1 MTNIELKYT
10 SNGMLMHGYING
22 KLLYPEQ
29 VSQVI
34 FDAIKDWSQ
43 LPYDLKSP
51 KTIEMYLTNFSDS
64 YLRTLQNI
72 LGNREINFTATGD
85 SYQYNLRETKMTK
98 ETLRM
103 QMLSGIITESEY
115 KTKLEEIFG
124 LSKKEKEQKSLTKA
138 SEDLKKSAKDF
149 IDKLGPNWEKSKNN
163 YFVIT
168 IWKKTDPEFKNI
180 EALYPGMKGKLEAYL
195 KNIEDED
202 RKKYGEPSDE
212 PYESPVS
219 PGLPQTLSRGDAM
232 LHGVNQPN
240 FESMNEQLR
249 MQMLSGII
257 TEGEYKAKLQE
268 NSEKSSLNES
278 MIGGIVGVG
287 AIAQIPPRA
296 KADYEMAFEH
306 FLGERY
312 LQNFNNPNQDLKED
326 DNAKRKDDLVKLIA
340 TGERQ
345 LADLKQMKDKISA
358 SSIAKAEKA
367 IDMLKDALEGTNE
380 SKEESLYENNGM
392 NVVANIL
399 EMIKNGMGDEEI
411 ITYMM
416 DNNFESEEQ
425 AREQLLLLKG
435 ALDKMKQALNPAPS
449 RIQSQLAAMRDK
461 YRR

>member
-85 SYQYNLRETKMTK
+85 SYQYNLRETKMT
-98 ETLRM
+98 
-103 QMLSGIITESEY
+103 
-115 KTKLEEIFG
+115 
-124 LSKKEKEQKSLTKA
+124 
-138 SEDLKKSAKDF
+138 
-149 IDKLGPNWEKSKNN
+149 
-163 YFVIT
+163 
-168 IWKKTDPEFKNI
+168 
-180 EALYPGMKGKLEAYL
+180 
-195 KNIEDED
+195 
-202 RKKYGEPSDE
+202 
-212 PYESPVS
+212 
-219 PGLPQTLSRGDAM
+219 
-232 LHGVNQPN
+232 
-240 FESMNEQLR
+240 NEQLR

-257 TEGEYKAKLQE
+257 TEGKYKAKLQE

-287 AIAQIPPRA
+287 AIAQIPPRE

-312 LQNFNNPNQDLKED
+312 ETKFENREQDLEEGNPLVAGPGFMSKQEI
-326 DNAKRKDDLVKLIA
+326 VKLTQLIA
-340 TGERQ
+340 SAELQ
-345 LADLKQMKDKISA
+345 LAKQGDMINPESL
-358 SSIAKAEKA
+358 AKAEQTISDLRAARERAIEKYKA
-367 IDMLKDALEGTNE
+367 EIKDNYSGMFEGDEN
-380 SKEESLYENNGM
+380 LMENNGM

-399 EMIKNGMGDEEI
+399 GMIKNGNGDEEI
-411 ITYMM
+411 IAYMM

-435 ALDKMKQALNPAPS
+435 ALDKMKQAINPAPS
-449 RIQSQLAAMRDK
+449 RFQSQLAAMRDK
-461 YRR
+461 YSR